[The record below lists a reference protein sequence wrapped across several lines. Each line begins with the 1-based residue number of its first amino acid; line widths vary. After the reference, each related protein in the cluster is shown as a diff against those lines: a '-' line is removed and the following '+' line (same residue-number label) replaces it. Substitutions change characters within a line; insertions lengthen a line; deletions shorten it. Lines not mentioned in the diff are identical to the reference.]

1 MAKRTRKDRIGIEVL
16 NTFKAP
22 VYREVNGSLTGPL
35 TRTFRAGDVVKA
47 TKLTET
53 RGNLN
58 VNLGRGYMS
67 FNIPTSAVSI
77 FR

>member
-1 MAKRTRKDRIGIEVL
+1 MAKRTKKDRIGIEVL
-16 NTFKAP
+16 TEFKAP
-22 VYREVNGSLTGPL
+22 IYREVNGSLTGPM
-35 TRTFRAGDVVKA
+35 TRTFREGDVVKA

-58 VNLGRGYMS
+58 VTLGRGYMS
-67 FNIPTSAVSI
+67 FNIPTSSVSI